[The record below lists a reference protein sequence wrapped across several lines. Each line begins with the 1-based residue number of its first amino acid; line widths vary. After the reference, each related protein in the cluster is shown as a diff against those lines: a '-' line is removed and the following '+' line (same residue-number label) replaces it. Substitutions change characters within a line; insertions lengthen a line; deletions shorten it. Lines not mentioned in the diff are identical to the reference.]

1 MTKPRGRERAI
12 AAAAVALVGLA
23 VPALAAPGLRNARIE
38 ERSAAAGL
46 DAAVRA
52 ATGSPGGAAWIAYR
66 APAIPGHSHCCRDWA
81 RQVESTCR
89 LDDEHGSYGSSD
101 DVASSPSAAM
111 EVVLHVAEGRVTGIR
126 VFSEDCAVDAG
137 GATVLVLKD
146 IAPRQSLDFL
156 ASLVTAGSGNGK
168 RIQDSALMAIAFH
181 DDPATDAILDGLAAP
196 AQPDSI
202 REKAAFWMGAARG
215 ERGYQSLKRLLAGN
229 GADHFREQVV
239 FALSI
244 SHVPG
249 SLDAILDTAR
259 RDPISRVRGQA
270 LFWLAQAAGAKAA
283 DGISR
288 AIAEDPE
295 TDVKKKAVFALSQLP
310 RDQGVP
316 LLVQTARTNKNPVV
330 RKEAMF
336 WLGQSNDPRALAFFQ
351 EVLGR

>member
-1 MTKPRGRERAI
+1 MMSGRKRGI
-12 AAAAVALVGLA
+12 AVAAVALVGLA
-23 VPALAAPGLRNARIE
+23 LPVLATPGLRNARIE
-38 ERSAAAGL
+38 ERSAVAGL
-46 DAAVRA
+46 EAAVRA
-52 ATGSPGGAAWIAYR
+52 AAGSPGAASWIAYR
-66 APAIPGHSHCCRDWA
+66 VPALGGHSHCCHDWA
-81 RQVESTCR
+81 RNVETGCR
-89 LDDEHGSYGSSD
+89 LDEEHGSYGSGD
-101 DVASSPSAAM
+101 GDALRTSAPM
-111 EVVLHVAEGRVTGIR
+111 EVVLHVAEARVTGIR

-137 GATVLVLKD
+137 GATVVLLND
-146 IAPRQSLDFL
+146 VAPRQSLEFL
-156 ASLVTAGSGNGK
+156 ASLAATGSGKGE
-168 RIQDSALMAIAFH
+168 RLRESALMAIAFH
-181 DDPATDAILDGLAAP
+181 DDTAADGVLDGLAAP

-229 GADHFREQVV
+229 GTDQFREKVV

-244 SHVPG
+244 SHLPG
-249 SLDAILDTAR
+249 SLETILDTAR
-259 RDPISRVRGQA
+259 RDPSARVRGQA

-283 DGISR
+283 DGITR

-310 RDQGVP
+310 KDQGVP
-316 LLVQTARTNKNPVV
+316 LLVQTARTNRNPAV